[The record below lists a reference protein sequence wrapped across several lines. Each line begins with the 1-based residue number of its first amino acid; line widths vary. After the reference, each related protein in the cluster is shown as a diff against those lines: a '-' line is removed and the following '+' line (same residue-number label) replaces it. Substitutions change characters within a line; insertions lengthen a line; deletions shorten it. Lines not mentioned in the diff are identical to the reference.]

1 MLFKL
6 QIQDDTSSKN
16 LELEHLYLY
25 GSDDFQKVTHGSE
38 KKNACNKFYLMLESI
53 LCSFMLKMKTLKK
66 KVTI

>member
-38 KKNACNKFYLMLESI
+38 KKMLVTNSI
-53 LCSFMLKMKTLKK
+53 
-66 KVTI
+66 